1 MKFVEPRELK
11 TNERWSP
18 KNLIFLWPKALGWCW
33 WSTRP
38 LYEVMGVSP
47 FASNYWNL
55 LLGRGNFHQLQHDSV
70 EASCTDTMYNVYIYI
85 YISII
90 FWLVSRFW
98 GVFLAK
104 KIQLWVPR
112 CFWLPQVKMEPSCFT
127 AAKAFAFIC
136 NSVTPS
142 CSSLSTE
149 VKEIPAQCGRH
160 FDHTWYNTLPRPH
173 AETSRNLQFKHTSII
188 TCHTP
193 IHLLWETSWNFAK
206 KNNEKKKTRPTWS
219 LLQKNPHTSPTI
231 F

>member
-85 YISII
+85 YINYILTGFQVLGCFSCKKNPTLSPKMLLTSPGQDGAI
-90 FWLVSRFW
+90 
-98 GVFLAK
+98 VFHCSK
-104 KIQLWVPR
+104 GICIHMQLR
-112 CFWLPQVKMEPSCFT
+112 DTFLQ
-127 AAKAFAFIC
+127 FAF
-136 NSVTPS
+136 NWG
-142 CSSLSTE
+142 
-149 VKEIPAQCGRH
+149 KG
-160 FDHTWYNTLPRPH
+160 NTCPVRK
-173 AETSRNLQFKHTSII
+173 TFWS
-188 TCHTP
+188 
-193 IHLLWETSWNFAK
+193 HL
-206 KNNEKKKTRPTWS
+206 
-219 LLQKNPHTSPTI
+219 I
-231 F
+231 